1 MLRKVTVFSPST
13 NIERT
18 FTCAQWAAMDG
29 VPPGDW
35 EVVQNTC
42 ADYLENLHSPFAS
55 FTPFFGAP
63 GISVTGAGRWY
74 MWSGIVT
81 ANKLT
86 IPIAELVLPSNEAS
100 VFVTINRQ
108 RYTPSR
114 PGFTRD
120 FAVNT
125 VDNSLDFVV
134 GGGLPSLNG
143 LRGEVSVW
151 K

>member
-42 ADYLENLHSPFAS
+42 SYYLEQFHSPFAS
-55 FTPFFGAP
+55 FTPAFGSP
-63 GISVTGAGRWY
+63 DISVSGSGRWY

-81 ANKLT
+81 GNKLT
-86 IPIAELVLPSNEAS
+86 IPIADLVLPSNEAA

-143 LRGEVSVW
+143 RLAEVSVW